1 MSIFHEAHHYIE
13 QYGYLAVS
21 LGIFLEDFG
30 LPAPGE
36 TLLITGAV
44 VAAHGGLDIKLLLLV
59 AWIGAVAGDNVGFC
73 IGHFGGHALLERYG
87 GKVGITRGKLDRVV
101 GFFQHYGDGV
111 IVFARFVVV
120 LRQLNGIVAGTLGM
134 HWARFFL
141 LNAIGAALW
150 VGFWGLLAHWLGGR
164 IFRMVDRLEHYE
176 PLVIGLG
183 VAVVVALVAG
193 HFLLQRRRRQP

>member
-1 MSIFHEAHHYIE
+1 MSIFHEAHQYIE

-44 VAAHGGLDIKLLLLV
+44 VAAHGGLDIKILLLV

-73 IGHFGGHALLERYG
+73 IGHFGGHALLERHG
-87 GKVGITRGKLDRVV
+87 GKVGITKPKLDRVT
-101 GFFQHYGDGV
+101 GFFHRFGDWV
-111 IVFARFVVV
+111 IIFARFVVL

-164 IFRMVDRLEHYE
+164 IFRMVDELEHYE
-176 PLVIGLG
+176 PLVIGLA
-183 VAVVVALVAG
+183 VAAVIVAIAA
-193 HFLLQRRRRQP
+193 HFLLRWRRTRS